1 VGVGGDVEHVFKPV
15 GAVRDLHVDPVA
27 FLVLHATVPVDM
39 EAEDVFVEF
48 VFGGAIANDEASVNQ
63 ASANLTG
70 GSRELAVSGRLH
82 EGDRKTF
89 GILKRKVNGA
99 VEISGNRLGPDAV
112 SLEITV
118 HSHRVSSRKGD
129 FSEKICLRAGGPFF
143 QRNLLVL
150 AQDVTRAHHA
160 RATGVARGEAKNFA
174 RSEEHTSELQSRSD
188 LVCRLL

>member
-1 VGVGGDVEHVFKPV
+1 
-15 GAVRDLHVDPVA
+15 
-27 FLVLHATVPVDM
+27 M
-39 EAEDVFVEF
+39 
-48 VFGGAIANDEASVNQ
+48 
-63 ASANLTG
+63 
-70 GSRELAVSGRLH
+70 H

-174 RSEEHTSELQSRSD
+174 IEIDRRARVGGPEADVSDTGDSWPDRLILAAQGRGVVQSNQRQNQDYRSAAHRITSGFRY
-188 LVCRLL
+188 RLGF